1 MYSRAHAA
9 IGAAVSVLWIAFR
22 SPEQSLPAAAGLVA
36 YGVAVSVLI
45 DLDHFL
51 LARVQA
57 GDWSH
62 LRRALSNPPR
72 ALWDQAWVLEG
83 VELER
88 QRLATHVV
96 VGSALVGGLWPLA
109 PDLALLTAALVGA
122 HVLADL
128 LRDYGVA

>member
-1 MYSRAHAA
+1 MYSRAH
-9 IGAAVSVLWIAFR
+9 GAVGTLVSVAWLGPR
-22 SPEQSLPAAAGLVA
+22 LPETPVPVALAVVA

-57 GDWSH
+57 GDWTH
-62 LRRALSNPPR
+62 LRRALSDPAR

-96 VGSALVGGLWPLA
+96 VGTALVVGLWLVTPALA
-109 PDLALLTAALVGA
+109 RLTAALLGA